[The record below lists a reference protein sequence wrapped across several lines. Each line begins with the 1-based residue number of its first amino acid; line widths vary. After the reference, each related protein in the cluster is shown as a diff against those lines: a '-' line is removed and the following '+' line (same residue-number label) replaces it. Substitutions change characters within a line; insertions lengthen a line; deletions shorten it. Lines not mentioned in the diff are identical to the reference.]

1 MHDFCNTLALML
13 FSFGAGMILTA
24 FGFLYDAERDKRNN
38 KGGRKR

>member
-13 FSFGAGMILTA
+13 FSFGAGMIFTTL
-24 FGFLYDAERDKRNN
+24 GFIHDSGHDKRNN

>member
-1 MHDFCNTLALML
+1 MQDICNTIALML